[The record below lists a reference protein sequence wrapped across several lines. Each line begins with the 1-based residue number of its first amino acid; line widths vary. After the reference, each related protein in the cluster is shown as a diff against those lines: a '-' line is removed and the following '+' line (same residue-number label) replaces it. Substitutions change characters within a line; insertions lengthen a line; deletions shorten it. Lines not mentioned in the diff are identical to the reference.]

1 MSYRQNMEADAE
13 RRRLEREQRRQ
24 GAPTGEGAP
33 DPVPGAG
40 ELTVPSAQSSVPVPP
55 PAQRP
60 QPFTPDL
67 IPEPVAL
74 DATGELT
81 AQELDELQ
89 RCERAFANAD
99 AARWM
104 AGKAAAA
111 LRERKLFRGQGRT
124 WPQYCEE
131 ELGQSES
138 DVNRQ
143 ISRWELAEAV
153 TQIWVTGMG
162 SVPDSHLDTLLEV
175 TKTHGVAAVAQGYVR
190 LRQWA
195 KGDGIRV
202 TAAFL
207 NRALEASTAEPFPV
221 DGSELRA
228 IEAARLSVPVQASP
242 LQTTPGAAPV
252 VAPKGATSAASPRPA
267 APLPTQSAS
276 SDHQDEDD
284 ELVEAELVDTEAVRE
299 VVATLAAM
307 ADGIEGRLDGG
318 SPESLTAIAE
328 ASRSIAAAADK
339 ALESMESPKFG

>member
-1 MSYRQNMEADAE
+1 M
-13 RRRLEREQRRQ
+13 
-24 GAPTGEGAP
+24 TGEQTLLPDAP
-33 DPVPGAG
+33 V
-40 ELTVPSAQSSVPVPP
+40 
-55 PAQRP
+55 AQRP

-89 RCERAFANAD
+89 RCERAFAHAD
-99 AARWM
+99 TARWM

-162 SVPDSHLDTLLEV
+162 SVPDSHLDTLLEA
-175 TKTHGVAAVAQGYVR
+175 TKSHGVAAVAQGYVR

-195 KGDGIRV
+195 KADGLRV

-207 NRALEASTAEPFPV
+207 NRALEASTAEPLPV

-228 IEAARLSVPVQASP
+228 IEVARLSVPAQASP
-242 LQTTPGAAPV
+242 GQTTPDAAAGV
-252 VAPKGATSAASPRPA
+252 SKGATSTAVPRSA
-267 APLPTQSAS
+267 APLPTQPAS
-276 SDHQDEDD
+276 SGGPDEDD
-284 ELVEAELVDTEAVRE
+284 ELVEAELIDTETVRE
-299 VVATLAAM
+299 VAAALAAL
-307 ADGIEGRLDGG
+307 ADGIESRLDGG
-318 SPESLTAIAE
+318 SPESLTAIAD
-328 ASRSIAAAADK
+328 AGRAIAAAADK
-339 ALESMESPKFG
+339 ALEALDSPKFG